1 MPVRIRIEDAEAG
14 MKDGDGLSDLAS
26 LLKVRPELDDLC
38 RFGGDWRS
46 PHDGAPPGWA
56 HFHIVIQGSAV
67 IDRQDQRP
75 LSLQAGEVLLLPH
88 GDRHVVRAPCS
99 DGLAGRTATAFHN
112 GLRLRTSVGV
122 TQDTELLCGRLHFED
137 APENL
142 ILAALPDVVVLQVGE
157 PTLQARYRPLLQGI
171 REELAEARPGALGI
185 ARSLASALFMMM
197 LRAHLETVGS
207 AAGVFQLLSRPAT
220 MRAVLAMMND
230 PTRAWSLDELADVAA
245 MSRASLV
252 RAFHKAGAPA
262 PLAFLAE
269 LRLAIARRRLSDGGA
284 SLERIAAE
292 VGYHS
297 QTAFSRAFVRKYGMR
312 PGKLRAE

>member
-1 MPVRIRIEDAEAG
+1 MKDAEAG
-14 MKDGDGLSDLAS
+14 MKDSDGLSDLAS

-38 RFGGDWRS
+38 RFGGDWAS
-46 PHDGAPPGWA
+46 PHDGAPAGWA

-67 IDRQDQRP
+67 IDRQGQRA

-88 GDRHVVRAPCS
+88 GDRHVVRALHG
-99 DGLAGRTATAFHN
+99 DGLTGRTATAFHN

-122 TQDTELLCGRLHFED
+122 AHDTELLCGRLHFED

-171 REELAEARPGALGI
+171 RAELGEARPGALGI
-185 ARSLASALFMMM
+185 ARNLASALFMMM
-197 LRAHLETVGS
+197 LRSHLETVGA
-207 AAGVFQLLSRPAT
+207 AAGVFQLVSRPAT
-220 MRAVLAMMND
+220 MRAVAAMMND
-230 PTRAWSLDELADVAA
+230 PIRAWSLDELADIAA

-252 RAFHKAGAPA
+252 RAFHRAGAPA